1 MKYFH
6 CSCTVILLAMH
17 FGTRAL
23 ALVRTVTCSLML
35 GTEQGS
41 IFVGCL
47 LMVLIIPGIYE
58 AMFLLILIP
67 NRSNIDAW
75 LEAF

>member
-1 MKYFH
+1 MKCFYY
-6 CSCTVILLAMH
+6 SCTVILLAMN
-17 FGTRAL
+17 FSTSAL

-58 AMFLLILIP
+58 ATFLLILIL
-67 NRSNIDAW
+67 NRANIDAW
-75 LEAF
+75 VEAF